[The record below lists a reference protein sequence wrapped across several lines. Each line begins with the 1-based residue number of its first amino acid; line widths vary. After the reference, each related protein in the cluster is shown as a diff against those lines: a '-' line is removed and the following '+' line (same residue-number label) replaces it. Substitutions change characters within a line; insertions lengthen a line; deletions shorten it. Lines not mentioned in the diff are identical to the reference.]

1 MAALFC
7 QNDCM
12 SFLRF
17 LTAAMLSAGFALAA
31 DQPPK
36 ESVERGQKL
45 FVQSCGFC
53 HGNDATGSRAPD
65 LIRSVSVNHDENGNV
80 ISTIIRSGRPDKG
93 MPGFPMSDAQISDM
107 AAFLRDRVL
116 AALNSASVESDY
128 PLEKLLTGNAAA
140 GQAFFQGAGG
150 CSGCHSPAGDL
161 AGIAR
166 KYKPIDLQSRF
177 LYPFGAKS
185 RVTVTLPSGKKIAGI
200 LVHMDEFSVSL
211 LDDSGWHHSWPPERV
226 QVKVDDPLEAHRNLL
241 YRYADA
247 DVHNLFAYLENLK

>member
-1 MAALFC
+1 MQFA
-7 QNDCM
+7 
-12 SFLRF
+12 RF
-17 LTAAMLSAGFALAA
+17 LLAAGLSAGWAMAA

-80 ISTIIRSGRPDKG
+80 IGPIIRSGRPDKG
-93 MPGFPMSDAQISDM
+93 MPGFPLNDSQISDI
-107 AAFLRDRVL
+107 AAFLRDRTL
-116 AALNSASVESDY
+116 AALNSASVGSDY

-150 CSGCHSPAGDL
+150 CSGCHSPTGDL

-166 KYKPIDLQSRF
+166 KHTPIDLQSRF
-177 LYPFGAKS
+177 LYPAGAKS
-185 RVTVTLPSGKKIAGI
+185 TVAVTLPSGKKVTGT
-200 LVHMDEFSVSL
+200 LVHMDEFNVAL
-211 LDDSGWHHSWPPERV
+211 VDDSGWHHSWPREQV
-226 QVKVDDPLEAHRNLL
+226 QAKVTDPLEAHRNLL
-241 YRYADA
+241 YRYTDTNIH
-247 DVHNLFAYLENLK
+247 DLFAYLETLK